1 MTDRRTFLAS
11 GIVALGAGLAG
22 CAGGGLSGGW
32 VTLLD
37 GSTSNLDG
45 WTQIGQ
51 GNWSFV
57 DGALQGKDGK
67 AGFLVS
73 KDAYADFEIRAE
85 FWADE
90 DANSGIFI
98 RCQDRNKVGA
108 DSAYEVNIWD
118 KRPDQRY
125 ATGGIVD
132 YGAVSQPAPKAANR
146 WNTLILLGILTA
158 IAVLLG
164 YLAGAV
170 LDGGDWRVVSGV
182 GVAGALAL
190 GAVSIIWSMI
200 SLAFGARMVLSMADA
215 KEITKADAPQ
225 LYNIVEEMTL
235 ASGLPMPKV
244 LVMETDALNA
254 FATGTTP
261 SNAAIA
267 VTRGLLDTLSRDELQ
282 GVVGHEMSHIANL
295 DTRYMTVV
303 GVTVGLIALVADMI
317 MRSLQWGSF
326 RNRDSDKKSSGSGFL
341 IIILVVVAVLAPI
354 AARAVQ
360 MAVSR
365 QREYLAD
372 ATSVQ
377 FTRNPNGLIS
387 ALAKLE
393 AAAKPFPGVSNATQH
408 LFIVNPMQ
416 RLTEKTTA
424 LMATHPEIGDRIA
437 RLRNLG

>member
-1 MTDRRTFLAS
+1 MPEATTNF
-11 GIVALGAGLAG
+11 VAA
-22 CAGGGLSGGW
+22 
-32 VTLLD
+32 
-37 GSTSNLDG
+37 
-45 WTQIGQ
+45 Q
-51 GNWSFV
+51 
-57 DGALQGKDGK
+57 
-67 AGFLVS
+67 
-73 KDAYADFEIRAE
+73 
-85 FWADE
+85 
-90 DANSGIFI
+90 
-98 RCQDRNKVGA
+98 
-108 DSAYEVNIWD
+108 
-118 KRPDQRY
+118 
-125 ATGGIVD
+125 AT
-132 YGAVSQPAPKAANR
+132 NR
-146 WNTLILLGILTA
+146 WNTLILLAILTA
-158 IAVLLG
+158 IAALLG

-170 LDGGDWRVVSGV
+170 IDGGDWRIVSGV
-182 GVAGALAL
+182 GVAAAI
-190 GAVSIIWSMI
+190 AMAAISVVWSMI

-215 KEITKADAPQ
+215 KEITKPDAPQ

-235 ASGLPMPKV
+235 ASGLPMPKI

-261 SNAAIA
+261 SNSAIA

-303 GVTVGLIALVADMI
+303 GVTVGLIALVSDMI

-326 RNRDSDKKSSGSGFL
+326 RNRDNDKKSSGSGFL
-341 IIILVVVAVLAPI
+341 IIILIVVAVLAPL

-416 RLTEKTTA
+416 RITEKTTA